1 MKYIQKALALTIL
14 LLNFTN
20 CAFKEP
26 TTHINGD
33 FLTGFETGIFL
44 RKSVEQVNEYG
55 CPKAQIKVEDFR
67 KVKDM
72 LPAVSQMVKI
82 MNKDD

>member
-1 MKYIQKALALTIL
+1 MKYIQKILALTIL
-14 LLNFTN
+14 LHSVIMCKFS
-20 CAFKEP
+20 EP

-55 CPKAQIKVEDFR
+55 CPKAQIKIEDFR

-72 LPAVSQMVKI
+72 LPAVA
-82 MNKDD
+82 

>member
-1 MKYIQKALALTIL
+1 MKYIQKILALTIL
-14 LLNFTN
+14 CQSTVMCGFN
-20 CAFKEP
+20 EP
-26 TTHINGD
+26 STHINGD

-55 CPKAQIKVEDFR
+55 CPKAQIKIEDFR

-72 LPAVSQMVKI
+72 LPAVASMVKI

>member
-1 MKYIQKALALTIL
+1 MALTIL
-14 LLNFTN
+14 SQSLVMCSFN
-20 CAFKEP
+20 EP
-26 TTHINGD
+26 KTHINGD

-55 CPKAQIKVEDFR
+55 CPKAQIKIEDFR

-72 LPAVSQMVKI
+72 LPAVA
-82 MNKDD
+82 